1 MEIGLQLTMLSQE
14 TKKIQPSNTLILK
27 IGTRNFSFLLVKS
40 SDKKILDFYEHNYEN
55 HLDESDIS
63 KELNIKLSSFLQNLI
78 LETITACVNSQMKF
92 N

>member
-63 KELNIKLSSFLQNLI
+63 KISSSIIQSV
-78 LETITACVNSQMKF
+78 ETSTSGTVRS
-92 N
+92 